1 MRDMPPA
8 SATGNLDPRKG
19 GFTLVELLVVIAIIG
34 VLVGLLLPAV
44 QAARESARRTS
55 CVNNLK
61 QVGLAVVTYESA
73 RKLLPKGRDTRSEGG
88 VAEGDPPRIREGYS
102 WSFRLLPFMEQQAI
116 FDSYVPGAPVFSG
129 SNARAMR
136 TPVGG
141 FYCPSRRAPASDRNF
156 DNNNGSPPAGGTGV
170 AAGGDYAANAG
181 AYYTFS
187 SPDDYPGD
195 ESASPMNEPKYAGPI
210 HTFSRVRAAQVSDG
224 LSKTFAIG
232 ERHIPPI
239 NPSWPTEMIHYN
251 QGDTAFFAADTPQTQ
266 FRDTLRGLASAAD
279 DTNSRKF
286 GSKHPGLVNFVF
298 LDGHVEAISVETDR
312 DILRWYCLISDG
324 NDPTAAADDND
335 AGGT

>member
-1 MRDMPPA
+1 MRSMP
-8 SATGNLDPRKG
+8 SAVGRPGSQNR

-34 VLVGLLLPAV
+34 VLVGLLLTAV
-44 QAARESARRTS
+44 QSARESARRSS

-61 QVGLAVVTYESA
+61 QVGLAVSSYETA
-73 RKLLPKGRDTRSEGG
+73 RKVLPKGRDTRSEGG
-88 VAEGDPPRIREGYS
+88 VPEGSPPRLREGYS
-102 WSFRLLPFMEQQAI
+102 WAFRLLPFMEQTAI
-116 FDSYVPGAPVFSG
+116 FDAYVPTEPVYSG

-136 TPVGG
+136 STVGG

-156 DNNNGSPPAGGTGV
+156 DNNNDAPPAGGIGV

-195 ESASPMNEPKYAGPI
+195 ELASPMNETKYSGPI
-210 HTFSRVRAAQVSDG
+210 HTFSRIRSAQVSDG

-239 NPSWPTEMIHYN
+239 DPSWPAEKIHFN
-251 QGDTAFFAADTPQTQ
+251 QGDTAFFAADTPSTQ
-266 FRDTLRGLASAAD
+266 FRDTLRGLASAPD
-279 DTNSRKF
+279 DKNSRKF
-286 GSKHPGLVNFVF
+286 GSLHPGLVNFVF
-298 LDGHVEAISVETDR
+298 LDGHVEAIGIETDSN
-312 DILRWYCLISDG
+312 ILRWYCLIADG

-335 AGGT
+335 AGGL